1 MLTAWQPHLLLAKS
15 PVTSNKDPTP
25 GARWSQ
31 RIERVLR
38 DCLASVFKQGMCK
51 PSGAQG
57 PISLL
62 GYIQGQG
69 SGRRGNPKVIR
80 VTALSRVD
88 SLSPGHGIFIQKRSP
103 RKSPEQGPV
112 ENLIT

>member
-38 DCLASVFKQGMCK
+38 DCLVSVFKQECVNHPGPK
-51 PSGAQG
+51 APFLFLDIFKDRDRGGGETPKSSGLQ
-57 PISLL
+57 LCL
-62 GYIQGQG
+62 GSI
-69 SGRRGNPKVIR
+69 
-80 VTALSRVD
+80 L
-88 SLSPGHGIFIQKRSP
+88 
-103 RKSPEQGPV
+103 
-112 ENLIT
+112 